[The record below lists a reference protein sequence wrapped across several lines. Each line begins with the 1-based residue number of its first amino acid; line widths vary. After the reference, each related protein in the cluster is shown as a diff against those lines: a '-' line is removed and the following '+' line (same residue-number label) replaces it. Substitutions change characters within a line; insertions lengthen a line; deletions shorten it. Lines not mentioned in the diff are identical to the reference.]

1 LGLTKSNWKVDGK
14 TKEQIEK
21 ERQEAVDRQNP
32 LMDKK
37 YTIEYSFDDGG
48 VLDLKVADILEKYG
62 LFATFYI
69 IVDKIGKEGFLT
81 WEQVRELEKRGHII
95 GSHTVTH
102 PSDLK
107 VLYDEPLHY
116 EIQNS
121 KDMIEAVLGHSISKF
136 CYPRGR
142 YDDRVKAF
150 VAKVGYVEARVTG
163 KPGISVIKDKLAIP
177 GTIHIFDRYEYG
189 QQTVVE
195 FAKSTIDR
203 VKKEGGYINVWGHST
218 ELERDHLWGV
228 LEEVL
233 DYASKAINN
242 GKTLCI
248 KCHDLK
254 EKK

>member
-1 LGLTKSNWKVDGK
+1 
-14 TKEQIEK
+14 
-21 ERQEAVDRQNP
+21 
-32 LMDKK
+32 M
-37 YTIEYSFDDGG
+37 
-48 VLDLKVADILEKYG
+48 
-62 LFATFYI
+62 
-69 IVDKIGKEGFLT
+69 
-81 WEQVRELEKRGHII
+81 
-95 GSHTVTH
+95 
-102 PSDLK
+102 
-107 VLYDEPLHY
+107 
-116 EIQNS
+116 
-121 KDMIEAVLGHSISKF
+121 
-136 CYPRGR
+136 
-142 YDDRVKAF
+142 
-150 VAKVGYVEARVTG
+150 
-163 KPGISVIKDKLAIP
+163 AIP